1 MVDEERILAGRYR
14 VGSVIGRGGMAV
26 VYKGRDTKLGRNV
39 AIKILKSELAS
50 DPAFRTRF
58 RQEAQAASRMSHSS
72 IVRVYDAGEESVRR
86 ENGEV
91 EREPFIV
98 MEYVQGY
105 QLKDLIAKG
114 PLDVDEAIRITQD
127 ILTALEYS
135 HRAGVVHRDIKPG
148 NVMITADGT
157 VKVMDFG
164 IARAVS
170 DTSSTVAQTTQI
182 LGTAS
187 YFSPEQAKGE
197 TVDARTDIYSATV
210 VLFEMLTGRPPF
222 VGDTA
227 VSVAYQHVSETP
239 TKPSTI
245 NSAVTAALDKVVLT
259 GLAKDRFQRYQ
270 TASDFSEA
278 LDMAA
283 GGHIPVDTVAVSH
296 DDDVAT
302 ELFGAAPPPV
312 NDTEQALRQLTNDE
326 TVTRTQRRPPV
337 VWIWAGVTVVAVIM
351 LAVLWW
357 VMTLPQAAQIP
368 SASRTI
374 PSLAGATWES
384 AEKTLTDLDLLPTKY
399 EQSSTEVPAGEV
411 ISVDPEAGTRVEP
424 DTQVKV
430 YVSTGAELNPIPD
443 VANMSLDDA
452 RAEIEDAGLEVGSI
466 TSENSASVPA
476 DTVLSTSPEIGEEV
490 AEGTTIDIVISDGM
504 VTVPDMTGKAL
515 DTARQELEGEKYALT
530 VIDVADSSCVA
541 QDGNPVTEQSIGPGE
556 VPQHSTIELTY
567 CSGSA
572 EEGGDSG
579 KGNGN
584 NGTGN
589 GNGNSGNGQ
598 SAPNTQGVL
607 GRENR

>member
-1 MVDEERILAGRYR
+1 MVDEERILAGRYH

-39 AIKILKSELAS
+39 AIKILKSDLAS

-86 ENGEV
+86 ENGEI

-98 MEYVQGY
+98 MEYVQGH
-105 QLKDLIAKG
+105 QLKDLIAQG
-114 PLDVDEAIRITQD
+114 PLEVDEAVRITQD

-148 NVMITADGT
+148 NIMITPEGV

-197 TVDARTDIYSATV
+197 TVDARTDIYSASV
-210 VLFEMLTGRPPF
+210 VLFEMLTGRAPF
-222 VGDTA
+222 IGDTA
-227 VSVAYQHVSETP
+227 VAVAYQHVSETP
-239 TKPSTI
+239 VKPSSL
-245 NSAVTAALDKVVLT
+245 NDAVTPAIDKAVLT
-259 GLAKDRFQRYQ
+259 GLAKDRYQRYQ
-270 TASDFSEA
+270 TASEFSEA
-278 LDMAA
+278 LDLAA
-283 GGHIPVDTVAVSH
+283 DGHIPLDTVAMSR

-302 ELFGAAPPPV
+302 ELFGAAPAPV
-312 NDTEQALRQLTNDE
+312 NDTEQALRQLTNDD

-351 LAVLWW
+351 IAVLVW
-357 VMTLPQAAQIP
+357 VITLPSAAPIP

-374 PSLAGATWES
+374 PSLVGSTWES

-399 EQSSTEVPAGEV
+399 EKPSADVPAGDV
-411 ISVDPEAGTRVEP
+411 ISVDPEEGTRVDP
-424 DTQVKV
+424 NTQVKV
-430 YVSTGAELNPIPD
+430 YVSTGAELNPVPD
-443 VANMSLDDA
+443 VSNMSLDDA
-452 RAEIEDAGLEVGSI
+452 KAKIEDAGLEVGSI
-466 TSENSASVPA
+466 SSENSPSVPE
-476 DTVLSTSPEIGEEV
+476 DTVLSTSPANGEEV
-490 AEGTTIDIVISDGM
+490 PEGTTVDIVISDGM
-504 VTVPDMTGKAL
+504 VTIPDMTGKAL
-515 DTARQELEGEKYALT
+515 ETARQELEGEKYALT
-530 VIDVADSSCVA
+530 VIDVPDSSCVA
-541 QDGNPVTEQSIGPGE
+541 AEGNPVTKQSIGPGE

-567 CSGSA
+567 CSG
-572 EEGGDSG
+572 EPDDGGDDG
-579 KGNGN
+579 GGNDG
-584 NGTGN
+584 GN
-589 GNGNSGNGQ
+589 GNGGGGDNQGSPNAQ
-598 SAPNTQGVL
+598 STPA
-607 GRENR
+607 RENH

>member
-374 PSLAGATWES
+374 PTLAGATWES

-541 QDGNPVTEQSIGPGE
+541 EDGSPVTEQSIGPGE

-579 KGNGN
+579 NGNGGGN
-584 NGTGN
+584 NGK